1 MPSNKE
7 ISTIISPTV
16 NDKLKH
22 HNKRKFHSKTEYDED
37 DDSFSTTDSDHQE
50 LLRII
55 KKRKLAKLKAG
66 QQFDS
71 PLLSVNHKKRS
82 ESPTTMDSDGPTLL
96 SKIPSHGKA
105 PDENVIRQTFK
116 SVWSN
121 MSVSGGYQVK
131 LHYIK
136 TPSMSNYYPV
146 VVDVTNNSGQ
156 NNIFI
161 KGRTF
166 IEVLKGYAIEITK
179 HYKEVARE
187 VNLPFFIEVVQNS
200 KFIDV
205 RKNPHGSNE
214 YKAGYVNNREYKDHI
229 MFFMIPSGKGSLNEV
244 MRLFKTFLF
253 NVFSSPY
260 FFILMESYTK
270 LIPNQGGDIG
280 KHLRVKDSD
289 AWKILKR
296 EENYEIVC
304 MDALDAKLMD
314 EDINKVLESMFPKVS
329 HKDGYQRLGWKNKI
343 CAPFFPIKQEKPSD
357 NGV

>member
-1 MPSNKE
+1 M
-7 ISTIISPTV
+7 T
-16 NDKLKH
+16 
-22 HNKRKFHSKTEYDED
+22 
-37 DDSFSTTDSDHQE
+37 TTDSDQQE

-66 QQFDS
+66 QS
-71 PLLSVNHKKRS
+71 LVSSTLSVKHKTHN
-82 ESPTTMDSDGPTLL
+82 ESPTIVSNEGSTLQ
-96 SKIPSHGKA
+96 SKYPSLYKA
-105 PDENVIRQTFK
+105 PDEDDIRQTFK

-136 TPSMSNYYPV
+136 APSSSNYYPV

-166 IEVLKGYAIEITK
+166 IEVLKGYAHEIMK
-179 HYKEVARE
+179 HYKEVAHE
-187 VNLPFFIEVVQNS
+187 VNLPFFIDIVQNS
-200 KFIDV
+200 QFIDV

-214 YKAGYVNNREYKDHI
+214 YKAGYVNNREYKDHN
-229 MFFMIPSGKGSLNEV
+229 MFFMIPSEKGYLNEV
-244 MRLFKTFLF
+244 MYLFKTFLYK
-253 NVFSSPY
+253 VFSSPH

-270 LIPNQGGDIG
+270 LIPNQGGNIG

-289 AWKILKR
+289 AWKIVKR
-296 EENYEIVC
+296 EENYDVVC

-314 EDINKVLESMFPKVS
+314 EDITKVLESMFPKES
-329 HKDGYQRLGWKNKI
+329 HKDCYQRLGWKNKI
-343 CAPFFPIKQEKPSD
+343 CAPFVHVKQEKPSTT
-357 NGV
+357 GL